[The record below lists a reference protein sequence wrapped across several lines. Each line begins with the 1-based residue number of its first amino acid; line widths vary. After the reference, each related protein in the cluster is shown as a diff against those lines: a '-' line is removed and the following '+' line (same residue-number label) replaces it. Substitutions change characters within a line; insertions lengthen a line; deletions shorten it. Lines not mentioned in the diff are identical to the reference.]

1 MRTAECKALENI
13 DVALESI
20 GMRTTECKALGNI
33 IDYYKECGKHVLE
46 QDNEPVDH
54 RDESSIYPVELI
66 TLNAFPAMGDKPG
79 RS

>member
-1 MRTAECKALENI
+1 MTTAECKALENI

-33 IDYYKECGKHVLE
+33 IDYYKECGKHVPE

-54 RDESSIYPVELI
+54 RNNSSIYPVELM

>member
-20 GMRTTECKALGNI
+20 GMRTTEYKALGNI
-33 IDYYKECGKHVLE
+33 IDYYKECGKHVPE

-79 RS
+79 RG

>member
-33 IDYYKECGKHVLE
+33 IGYYQECGKHTPE
-46 QDNEPVDH
+46 QDNEPTDH
-54 RDESSIYPVELI
+54 RDNSSIYPVDLI